1 MTAAAHQR
9 ASVADLDAV
18 IHDATIG
25 AGHDGEAE
33 LVVSLRHAN
42 GALETVSLDAELA
55 FHLMAA
61 CGVSDAADL
70 AGHPWRRILEGL

>member
-1 MTAAAHQR
+1 MTLAAHQR
-9 ASVADLDAV
+9 APDAGADAV
-18 IHDATIG
+18 IEDAVVG

-42 GALETVSLDAELA
+42 GALETVSLDADLA

-61 CGVSDAADL
+61 CGVSKAAQL